1 MRFFLSSEYSREY
14 IEPALGS
21 MWNFLWRYLI
31 ASYPLMGWLPFTCLR
46 IIMSMKFWIILR
58 LRAYVVLDSNVKTV
72 SKCIYVLEYNS
83 MCL

>member
-1 MRFFLSSEYSREY
+1 
-14 IEPALGS
+14 

-31 ASYPLMGWLPFTCLR
+31 TSYPLMGWLFFRCLR

-58 LRAYVVLDSNVKTV
+58 LRVYAVFDSKLCPKLKV
-72 SKCIYVLEYNS
+72 IYVLEYNS

>member
-1 MRFFLSSEYSREY
+1 
-14 IEPALGS
+14 

-31 ASYPLMGWLPFTCLR
+31 TSYPLMEWLFFRCLR

-58 LRAYVVLDSNVKTV
+58 LRVYAVLDSKVKTV
-72 SKCIYVLEYNS
+72 SKYIYVLEYNS

>member
-1 MRFFLSSEYSREY
+1 MPELC
-14 IEPALGS
+14 S
-21 MWNFLWRYLI
+21 MWNFLLRYLI
-31 ASYPLMGWLPFTCLR
+31 MSYPLMGQLSFKCLR

-58 LRAYVVLDSNVKTV
+58 LSVYAVSDSSLDTV

>member
-1 MRFFLSSEYSREY
+1 MRFFLSSEYSKEY
-14 IEPALGS
+14 TAPGLGS

-31 ASYPLMGWLPFTCLR
+31 TSYPLMGWLFFRCLR
-46 IIMSMKFWIILR
+46 IIISMKFWIILR
-58 LRAYVVLDSNVKTV
+58 LRVYAVLDSKVKTV

>member
-1 MRFFLSSEYSREY
+1 MRFFLSREYSREY

-31 ASYPLMGWLPFTCLR
+31 ASYPLMGWLFFRCLR
-46 IIMSMKFWIILR
+46 IMMSMKFWIILR
-58 LRAYVVLDSNVKTV
+58 LRVDVVLA
-72 SKCIYVLEYNS
+72 SKVNTESEGIYVLEYNP